1 MSPLFGRGHH
11 RRPILKAPR
20 TRPLYTG
27 VDHGP
32 PVALSAD
39 VLLHGSRDGWSG
51 LADRFQGLN
60 RAALDAL
67 DVQLR
72 LDSNLTG
79 SRLHVIP
86 GGRAGAVPLRS
97 PITGEVAA
105 GLLIKPRFGW
115 SGVGQ
120 ILHETGWHAAPD
132 VLEMPVVPGSANEV
146 PPWVLAGPVLARLAE
161 LLRDLKRGY
170 DFIEDTRAQPKG
182 TIRWTEYAR
191 RHVPR
196 GDLHHVPCRYPDLGI
211 DPEILRAVRWT
222 LERLHGELARVGGRD
237 HIATTLVQ
245 LALLLMDK
253 VKHARSE
260 RPRPETLHQIF
271 TTNPYLANAIRRG
284 LQAIGWIVEERG
296 LGGTDTSNGLAWSLP
311 LEVLWEHF
319 VESHYRAESRI
330 TGATIRVG
338 RLGETTFP
346 IRWREPMQRSL
357 SHLMPDLV
365 LQRGREL
372 HVVDAKYKAHFIH
385 LDERGWRE
393 FQDDERSAHRS
404 DVHQVLAYAGLFDAE
419 HVTATLVYPLRR
431 DTYLGLA
438 ERGQERSLATVYHGN
453 REVSLE
459 LRGLPFGSL
468 N

>member
-1 MSPLFGRGHH
+1 VTPPAA
-11 RRPILKAPR
+11 RRDRRQTPKAPAI
-20 TRPLYTG
+20 RPLYSG
-27 VDHGP
+27 VDHGHP
-32 PVALSAD
+32 IALSSD

-51 LADRFQGLN
+51 LADRFQNLN
-60 RAALDAL
+60 RTALEAL

-72 LDSNLTG
+72 LDANLTG

-132 VLEMPVVPGSANEV
+132 VLEMPVVPGSVSEV
-146 PPWVLAGPVLARLAE
+146 PPWVLAGPVLSRLAD

-170 DFIEDTRAQPKG
+170 EFVDDTRSQPKG
-182 TIRWTEYAR
+182 TIRWAEYAT

-196 GDLHHVPCRYPDLGI
+196 GDLHHLPCRYPDLGI
-211 DPEILRAVRWT
+211 DPEIVRAVRWT
-222 LERLHGELARVGGRD
+222 LEHLHSELARVGGRD
-237 HIATTLVQ
+237 RIATTLVQ
-245 LALLLMDK
+245 LALHLMEQ
-253 VKHARSE
+253 VKHVRSE
-260 RPRPETLHQIF
+260 RPRPETLHQILV
-271 TTNPYLANAIRRG
+271 TNPYLADAIRRG

-296 LGGTDTSNGLAWSLP
+296 LGGTDTSDGLAWSLP
-311 LEVLWEHF
+311 LEVLWEHY
-319 VESHYRAESRI
+319 VESHYRSESRM

-338 RLGETTFP
+338 RLGETTFA
-346 IRWREPMQRSL
+346 IRWKQAFQRSL
-357 SHLMPDLV
+357 SQLVPDLV
-365 LQRGREL
+365 LQHGRDI
-372 HVVDAKYKAHFIH
+372 HMVDAKYKAHFTE
-385 LDERGWRE
+385 LDEHGWRE

-404 DVHQVLAYAGLFDAE
+404 DVHQVLAYAALFDAE

-431 DTYLGLA
+431 DTYLALA
-438 ERGQERSLATVYHGN
+438 DRGQDRSIATVYHGN

-459 LRGLPFGSL
+459 LRGLPFGRAA
-468 N
+468 